1 MGWIATIAKEI
12 WSLFVDDIGLAIAS
26 LIWIV
31 LVWLGAAWLGPAA
44 GPSLFGGLAV
54 ILLTSALRRA
64 GERPD
69 PPP

>member
-1 MGWIATIAKEI
+1 MAWLRSIVTEI
-12 WSLFVDDIGLAIAS
+12 WGLFVDDVVLAIAS

-44 GPSLFGGLAV
+44 GPALFAGLAV

-64 GERPD
+64 GQ
-69 PPP
+69 